1 MLLEPFYNPEKSY
14 EENYKQGPFGAFAN
28 GEVLKDEGE
37 PKFEIFG
44 RKVYTP
50 FGVPAGPL
58 VNGKFMRAAF
68 EKGFDICVYK
78 TVRTRMK
85 KSNEWPNVVPVEI
98 EGDLTIEKMRKGLVA
113 KKEFTEPLAITNS
126 FGNPSFE
133 PKIWQEDIRNLMKWV
148 NERKGQV
155 VCGMIEG
162 TRWDANFT
170 EQDFLNDWVLAARL
184 MNETGVHVIEAN
196 FSCPNEGDRVNRLL
210 CFDVEQSLNIINAMK
225 KEIESTPLV
234 IKLPYVESENEL
246 RNMILKLGGVVDG
259 FSAINTMPSNIYDE
273 EGNQALPGGPW
284 RLKSGVCGAP
294 VKWAG
299 LEMTKRLKKLREEFG
314 YKYTIIGVG
323 GVTTADDFFEY
334 RDAGADAVMSATGA
348 MWNPYL
354 ANEIKEKLR

>member
-170 EQDFLNDWVLAARL
+170 EQDFLNDWV
-184 MNETGVHVIEAN
+184 
-196 FSCPNEGDRVNRLL
+196 
-210 CFDVEQSLNIINAMK
+210 
-225 KEIESTPLV
+225 
-234 IKLPYVESENEL
+234 
-246 RNMILKLGGVVDG
+246 
-259 FSAINTMPSNIYDE
+259 
-273 EGNQALPGGPW
+273 
-284 RLKSGVCGAP
+284 
-294 VKWAG
+294 
-299 LEMTKRLKKLREEFG
+299 
-314 YKYTIIGVG
+314 
-323 GVTTADDFFEY
+323 
-334 RDAGADAVMSATGA
+334 
-348 MWNPYL
+348 
-354 ANEIKEKLR
+354 